1 MTPDQIARLVFLSL
15 LGAVILFWMFRGSRQ
30 SLNRILQ
37 QVVVWALLFVGVVAG
52 FGLWKDIERS
62 GTFSQNV
69 SSQTGEITS
78 PRAPD
83 GHYYLTLE
91 VNGEPVRFVVDTGA
105 SDMVLTRQDAET
117 AGIDIENAPF
127 YRRAQTA
134 NGVVRVAPVTIET
147 VAIGPFIDSNISA
160 SINDGE
166 METSL
171 LGMTY
176 LHRFQKIEISGG
188 EMILTR

>member
-1 MTPDQIARLVFLSL
+1 MTPDQIARLVFLCL

-62 GTFSQNV
+62 ATFRQNV

-78 PRAPD
+78 PRALD

-117 AGIDIENAPF
+117 AVSILKTRPFTAALRRQTGWSGLHRSRSKRLPSAPSS
-127 YRRAQTA
+127 T
-134 NGVVRVAPVTIET
+134 G
-147 VAIGPFIDSNISA
+147 ISA
-160 SINDGE
+160 PRSTMARWRHPCLE
-166 METSL
+166 
-171 LGMTY
+171 
-176 LHRFQKIEISGG
+176 
-188 EMILTR
+188 